1 MRALHIFAFAIA
13 IFLSVNALP
22 YDKPNVYTIPLKSK
36 SITRRRLSRRII
48 GSMPV
53 NQEEPDVA
61 YFGQITFGTG
71 TPQNFD
77 IQFDTGSG
85 DLFVFGKNCDSPACK
100 DKPKYDSGL
109 DTSFKPIDGKDFKV
123 KYADG
128 TEATGDSATTSIV
141 IAGVEVLVQDF
152 GVVSEISDDFK
163 EHPYLDNQQFS
174 FKLGRDI
181 DESPSELT
189 VGGSNPDRYYA
200 NTLTFTHLVDDNGGQ
215 WEIPIDNCFIDGQTL
230 ILEDR
235 TGLIVTGSTHII
247 MSHDDAV
254 AFYAGI
260 PSAKDN
266 GNGIFGLPCEEKHE
280 ISLVFS
286 GKSWNIDPIDFIV
299 EINKDNCMG
308 SVIYADT
315 GNYTICL
322 MYLMYF

>member
-1 MRALHIFAFAIA
+1 
-13 IFLSVNALP
+13 
-22 YDKPNVYTIPLKSK
+22 
-36 SITRRRLSRRII
+36 
-48 GSMPV
+48 MPV

-163 EHPYLDNQQFS
+163 EHPYVGIMGMTFSNTSQNEQTTPIAKIISQLDNQQFS

-181 DESPSELT
+181 DKSPSELT

-299 EINKDNCMG
+299 EIDKDNCMG

-322 MYLMYF
+322 MYF

>member
-36 SITRRRLSRRII
+36 SITRRRLSRRAI

-53 NQEEPDVA
+53 NQEEPDIA

-163 EHPYLDNQQFS
+163 EHPYVGIMGMTFS
-174 FKLGRDI
+174 
-181 DESPSELT
+181 
-189 VGGSNPDRYYA
+189 
-200 NTLTFTHLVDDNGGQ
+200 NTSQN
-215 WEIPIDNCFIDGQTL
+215 E
-230 ILEDR
+230 
-235 TGLIVTGSTHII
+235 
-247 MSHDDAV
+247 
-254 AFYAGI
+254 
-260 PSAKDN
+260 
-266 GNGIFGLPCEEKHE
+266 
-280 ISLVFS
+280 
-286 GKSWNIDPIDFIV
+286 
-299 EINKDNCMG
+299 
-308 SVIYADT
+308 
-315 GNYTICL
+315 
-322 MYLMYF
+322 